1 MNIRTIIP
9 GIHYTGVNDRV
20 TRAFE
25 GLWPLPYG
33 VSYNS
38 YLVEGTSAVALI
50 DTVSIAEF
58 REFHNNLSQ
67 VLGDRTPNYLIVNH
81 MEPDHSGSIPEVVK
95 TFPGIRIVG
104 NAQTI
109 GMIKG
114 FYKLEDDSLFLEV
127 KDGDEL
133 DLGGMTLRFLLT
145 PMVHW
150 PETMM
155 TYVAERGVLFSGD
168 AFGTFGAL
176 NGGVI
181 DSEMET
187 EVYVEEMYRYY
198 SNIVGKYGKFVQK
211 ALAKTSDLK
220 IDYICSTHG
229 PVWHERAAE
238 VVGITDRLSRYEPER
253 GVTIIYGSMYGNTA
267 ELAEEIA
274 ASLSE
279 AGVKRIKVHNAS
291 TASLSE
297 MISDAFRYEGL
308 IVGSATYSMTIF
320 PPVEALMRALEVRE
334 LQNRVFGT
342 FGSFTWAKGAV
353 VTALDG
359 YAQRMKMPVL
369 ASMIMKQSADSDSL
383 AEARA
388 LGKRIAELLTK

>member
-114 FYKLEDDSLFLEV
+114 FYKLEEDSLFLEV

-181 DSEMET
+181 DSE
-187 EVYVEEMYRYY
+187 
-198 SNIVGKYGKFVQK
+198 S
-211 ALAKTSDLK
+211 
-220 IDYICSTHG
+220 
-229 PVWHERAAE
+229 
-238 VVGITDRLSRYEPER
+238 PE
-253 GVTIIYGSMYGNTA
+253 
-267 ELAEEIA
+267 
-274 ASLSE
+274 
-279 AGVKRIKVHNAS
+279 
-291 TASLSE
+291 
-297 MISDAFRYEGL
+297 
-308 IVGSATYSMTIF
+308 
-320 PPVEALMRALEVRE
+320 
-334 LQNRVFGT
+334 
-342 FGSFTWAKGAV
+342 
-353 VTALDG
+353 
-359 YAQRMKMPVL
+359 
-369 ASMIMKQSADSDSL
+369 
-383 AEARA
+383 
-388 LGKRIAELLTK
+388 